1 MNLFDNNFPILLIKK
16 VLLENKIVFIQ
27 LININI

>member
-1 MNLFDNNFPILLIKK
+1 MNLFDYNFPILLIKK